1 MSNSK
6 TGKAIDFKLL
16 KRVLK
21 FTRPYRK
28 VLILSIFFSILLS
41 FLSPIRP
48 FLINYAVDNYIIV
61 PDPSQLRLICMVL
74 ISLLVLEALVQF
86 LYIYLATWLGQ
97 HVIQDLRAR
106 VYQHILKLK
115 MKYFDNTPIGS
126 LVTRTISDIETISDI
141 FSQGLFVII
150 GELLKLIV
158 VVCMMFYT
166 DWRLALV
173 SLIAVPLLLIATM
186 WFKRNIKSAFQE
198 VRKEVSN
205 INTFV
210 QEHIVGMNLVQ
221 IFNRENSEFEKFKK
235 INKNHLKAHLRSV
248 FYYSVFF
255 PIVEILSALSI
266 GLIIWYGGESII
278 SGKEV
283 TLGELVAFIL
293 YIHMMFRPIRQ
304 LADRFNILQMGIVG
318 SERVF
323 KVLDTKDFIKDNGSV
338 VKDKIEGTVK
348 YKNVKFSYNDGNWVL
363 NGISFSIEKGKK
375 LALVGRTGS
384 GKTSIINILNRF
396 YEIQSGSITIDGINV
411 EKFKLDN
418 LRKHIAVV
426 QQEVHLFSSSIM
438 QNIILFDEN
447 ISEGDVVKAS
457 KEIGIHDFILTLPGG
472 YDYIVGERGVTLST
486 GQRQLISFLR
496 VYLRNPQILI
506 LDEAT
511 SSIDSYTEQI
521 LQSALKKIS
530 EGRTTIVIAHRLSTV
545 IDSDK
550 ILLLKNGAVLEEGNH
565 LELIKLN
572 GEYKKMYV
580 TQHFEEN

>member
-447 ISEGDVVKAS
+447 ISEFDVVKAS

-550 ILLLKNGAVLEEGNH
+550 ILLLKNGTVLEEGNH
-565 LELIKLN
+565 SELIKLN

>member
-1 MSNSK
+1 MSNIN

-16 KRVLK
+16 KRVLH
-21 FTRPYRK
+21 FTHPYRK
-28 VLILSIFFSILLS
+28 VLFLSIFFSILLS

-48 FLINYAVDNYIIV
+48 FLINYAVDNYIMQ
-61 PDPSQLRLICMVL
+61 PDPSQLRFICIVL
-74 ISLLVLEALVQF
+74 LSILLLESVVQF

-97 HVIQDLRAR
+97 NVIQDLRAS

-173 SLIAVPLLLIATM
+173 SLIAVPLLLIATA
-186 WFKRNIKSAFQE
+186 WFKHNIKSAFQD

-221 IFNRENSEFEKFKK
+221 IFNRERSEFDKFKK
-235 INKNHLKAHLRSV
+235 INQNHLKAHLRSV

-266 GLIIWYGGESII
+266 GLIIWYGGDAII
-278 SGKEV
+278 SGKDV

-293 YIHMMFRPIRQ
+293 YIYMMFRPIRQ
-304 LADRFNILQMGIVG
+304 LADRFNVLQMGIVG

-323 KVLDTKDFIKDNGSV
+323 KVLDTKDFIKDNGNV
-338 VKDKIEGTVK
+338 IKDQIEGTVK
-348 YKNVKFSYNDGNWVL
+348 YKNVKFSYKDDNWVL

-384 GKTSIINILNRF
+384 GKTTIINLLNRF
-396 YEIQSGSITIDGINV
+396 YDIQSGSITIDGINV
-411 EKFKLDN
+411 ENFKLDN

-426 QQEVHLFSSSIM
+426 QQEVHLFSFSIM

-447 ISEGDVVKAS
+447 ISEEDVLNAS
-457 KEIGIHDFILTLPGG
+457 KEIGIHDFIMSLPGG

-521 LQSALKKIS
+521 LQFALKKVS
-530 EGRTTIVIAHRLSTV
+530 KGRTTIVIAHRLSTIV
-545 IDSDK
+545 NSDK
-550 ILLLKNGAVLEEGNH
+550 ILLLNNGIVLEEGNH
-565 LELIKLN
+565 TELIKLN
-572 GEYKKMYV
+572 GEYKKMYI
-580 TQHFEEN
+580 TQHYEEN